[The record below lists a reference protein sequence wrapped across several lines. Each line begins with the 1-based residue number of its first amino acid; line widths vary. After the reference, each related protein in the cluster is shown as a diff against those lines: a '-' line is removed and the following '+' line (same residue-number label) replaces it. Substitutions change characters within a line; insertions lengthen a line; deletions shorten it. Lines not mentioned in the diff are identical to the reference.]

1 MSLLSRRRPAVTA
14 VVGLALAASLCPLTG
29 AGATPSP
36 AGLTPTAAAPAYSL
50 QPVSGQRAD
59 EAEAFTDPMDI
70 TASGEVVLYSADMGS
85 GRPGL
90 LVRDRVAGTT
100 ALVDHKYG
108 EPDTVASWRADDAAV
123 SADGTTVVLA
133 SEADDLMGDAGVEF
147 GEAYVWRRAT
157 QQLTRVARPTAPKG
171 PVVRVDVSGNG
182 SRLVMLVDRDW
193 SEATPSS
200 RIVTIDTETGET
212 LATRTI
218 PTWAGPPTISDD
230 GSTVAWAEDTAEG
243 VSQLHVGPAGSL
255 EPQETRTDWGSGRPS
270 LDRTGSHV
278 LYVDQ
283 AKLPVIATRGEPAA
297 QPVQVPDGV
306 TARNAR
312 LSSDGSTV
320 VYDDALYDEGGAAAS
335 VWSVQLP
342 DGLPV
347 RVAGSDE
354 SSTETPLGVRAVW
367 PVVNADG
374 SVIATWLDQAVVAA
388 VRSAGEQDT
397 AAPVWPDGARLTAV
411 PAARGIVRLH
421 WPTATDDMLLKGYD
435 LTADGRPLTNL
446 GPARTSYDVPVQ
458 DNDPTPVRYEIR
470 PVDTSGN
477 VGTALAT
484 TARGAATLTVEPDG
498 PDALRAD
505 WEAVTGR
512 DDITGYRVLRADGGG
527 LAGGSVGD
535 PADLATVADVP
546 LGQTRLVD
554 QGLRL
559 LRWYDVR
566 VDLVRADGS
575 TEPWTAVTSAHTD
588 LPAPGPL
595 TIDDVRSGS
604 ARLSWAGAPAD
615 VPLAHYVVQRQ
626 RQSPDREFG
635 WTDVGTRGPG
645 DEPVLVDSGL
655 QPRASYLWRVRI
667 VLDLDWPTRDWTEA
681 AQASTTGEGI
691 TSWHVDA
698 PRTRDDVALVL
709 GSDLVVS
716 AEAEP
721 GLHGEVRLF
730 QDVTPAD
737 GAAPEVTL
745 PVHEE
750 PAGQYRSDTYVLDG
764 EALAA
769 VGRAE
774 LVLTDGTR
782 TFTRS
787 GTAGPVSGRLGLTIA
802 PSEETLPGLE
812 LVLVGPKGT
821 LRQAAAADTSIGVP
835 LSPGRWEVSLV
846 TGDGDVTARQSL
858 DVAAAQ
864 PVDLTLRPERHAEL
878 AVTLTPPPG
887 QALTAQK
894 VSVRAADG
902 TVLATK
908 PLDLATGTAV
918 FHGLPR
924 RSSVVVS
931 TRLDDQRVQVSQP
944 TAAVDLGVGRH
955 DLTLAA
961 AVLAPATVR
970 AAVTGER
977 EPLAGATVTVRQQV
991 DGRDWQFTGRTAEDG
1006 TVSVPALAGDATV
1019 RATADRYLGSG
1030 ATLDLPQSGSREVAL
1045 DLLRAPNYLIRPEV
1059 YTTNAG
1065 GQPTAQPM
1073 DWSTNI
1079 HLHVS
1084 LSAGGRTL
1092 AAAPAVTHAG
1102 NEGDVVRLCANGF
1115 EKGLSQACA
1124 ETRLGADA
1132 DVPIRID
1139 LTQAGSITA
1148 HLVDQSGTA
1157 VPTSSARLY
1166 RVEAGGLR
1174 HVSAFY
1180 ARDSDPLVGV
1190 PEPGVYQVVFAAAAG
1205 QSAPLQVSLAD
1216 GSAVD
1221 LGTITLRGG
1230 TGTAQGAGFEALP
1243 DPVLPGGRVTY
1254 RVTLP
1259 AGAWPDRTALTV
1271 GVPEGTTPAANGV
1284 TVDGTPVDATRDGA
1298 ELTIPLAG
1306 SGPVVVRYALD
1317 VARTAP
1323 AGRLASVVR
1332 LAHDFGAHTAE
1343 IGTVVGTVTGVTTSG
1358 PRVVTAPEVR
1368 VTGTAP
1374 PGAPVDLAV
1383 DGLESAGRAT
1393 AGPGGRWSATV
1404 PLAHAQRGSHHQV
1417 VASSTVGERR
1427 LVATPYD
1434 VRYEPG
1440 FVQPTRIVVDNAGVT
1455 TAGSRSISFDPR
1467 DGVAAFTMVY
1477 VPGMPVTVRSE
1488 FGEAAPRIYDYVA
1501 HVGSAQ
1507 APGTCDTTSCTAVV
1521 QPAGSAEVGDIWVD
1535 YAVDAVPLASV
1546 ADVDV
1551 PTEEELRFDT
1561 RAPFNDPQPLE
1572 STDEKTRRYQLGA
1585 TGAEVSATVGGSAGL
1600 TYDVTPADELVLA
1613 RTGAPAY
1620 GMSITPKE
1628 TSDGI
1633 ELHLK
1638 AALPQGF
1645 ARTAPGALSGAAPG
1659 AALKPSPQDLV
1670 DLVDVVFK
1678 IKAGLQISVD
1688 QLKHLFN
1695 AGEEEEEFTK
1705 MEDYIRSQIEPC
1717 SPDIAAELSNDVA
1730 FSRATVIYYRL
1741 TSDALNGLGLLGGS
1755 WTTMAEGMIKF
1766 LAETLIGELLDMGI
1780 GNMISDEVDTTK
1792 ARVYGKPRCDKRVKW
1807 VPPDFKYPKA
1817 KPTWIFDPSGY
1828 TYEALAANRV
1838 EGVTA
1843 TVLAGA
1849 SPEGPWVEW
1858 DAAEY
1863 GQSNPQQTTAEGRYG
1878 WDVTP
1883 GWWKVRFEKDGY
1895 RTTETEAMEVLP
1907 ERYDVNVGLH
1917 RTAAPAVAGVRLDGD
1932 GIAVTFDEWMS
1943 VDSVV
1948 GGVRVA
1954 SGSSPVPGIVSPVSA
1969 EGSPTGTALARTF
1982 RFVPAA
1988 PFAAGQ
1994 RLRVIVPAGTV
2005 DHGGVTLAAASVTDL
2020 TTPVPDTC
2028 RPTAL
2033 TMSPALVR
2041 PGRPVTARA
2050 VTAAMSLVVY
2060 YRATATGRFRPAA
2073 RRLAWSGGA
2082 TAWRFRPRVTT
2093 RVYAKQVGCP
2103 GHSPVV
2109 TVTVRG
2115 R

>member
-1 MSLLSRRRPAVTA
+1 MLLLSRWRPAATA
-14 VVGLALAASLCPLTG
+14 VVGLALAASLCPVPD
-29 AGATPSP
+29 AGAAP
-36 AGLTPTAAAPAYSL
+36 AGLTPTVAAPAYSL

-59 EAEAFTDPMDI
+59 EAEAFTEPLDI
-70 TASGEVVLYSADMGS
+70 TASGEVVLYSADMGY
-85 GRPGL
+85 GHPGL

-100 ALVDHKYG
+100 VLVDHKHG
-108 EPDTVASWRADDAAV
+108 APDTVASWRADDAAI
-123 SADGTTVVLA
+123 SADGTTVAFA
-133 SEADDLMGDAGVEF
+133 SEADDLLDDAGAEL
-147 GEAYVWRRAT
+147 GEAYVWRRAS
-157 QQLTRVARPTAPKG
+157 QQLTRVARPSASKG
-171 PVVRVDVSGNG
+171 HVVRVDVSGNG

-193 SEATPSS
+193 SEETPSS
-200 RIVTIDTETGET
+200 RIVTIDTETGAT

-218 PTWAGPPTISDD
+218 STWAGLPTISDD
-230 GSTVAWAEDTAEG
+230 GTTVAWAEDTAEG
-243 VSQLHVGPAGSL
+243 VSRLHIAPATSL
-255 EPQETRTDWGSGRPS
+255 EPQETRADYGSGRPA

-278 LYVDQ
+278 AYRDLDQ
-283 AKLPVIATRGEPAA
+283 RPVVATLGEPVA
-297 QPVQVPDGV
+297 QPVPVPDGV

-312 LSSDGSTV
+312 LSGDGSTV

-342 DGLPV
+342 DGPPV

-354 SSTETPLGVRAVW
+354 SSEETPVGVRAVW

-374 SVIATWLDQAVVAA
+374 SVIATWVDQAVVAA
-388 VRSAGEQDT
+388 VRSAGEPDT
-397 AAPVWPDGARLTAV
+397 TAPVWPDGARLVAV
-411 PAARGIVRLH
+411 PVARGVVQLR
-421 WPTATDDMLLKGYD
+421 WPAATDDMLLKGYEV
-435 LTADGRPLTNL
+435 TADGRPLTNL
-446 GPARTSYDVPVQ
+446 GPARTSYDVVVP

-477 VGTALAT
+477 VGEALGV
-484 TARGAATLTVEPDG
+484 TARGAAALTVERASHDT
-498 PDALRAD
+498 LRAD
-505 WEAVTGR
+505 WEPVTGR
-512 DDITGYRVLRADGGG
+512 DDVTGYRVLRADGGG

-535 PADLATVADVP
+535 PADLATVAEVP
-546 LGQTRLVD
+546 LDRNGLVD
-554 QGLRL
+554 EGLRL
-559 LRWYDVR
+559 LRWYDYR

-588 LPAPGPL
+588 LPTPGPL
-595 TIDDVRSGS
+595 TIDDVRSS
-604 ARLSWAGAPAD
+604 SVRLAWAAAPAG
-615 VPLAHYVVQRQ
+615 VPLARYVVQRQ
-626 RQSPDREFG
+626 RQSPDREYG
-635 WTDVGTRGPG
+635 WTDVGTRGAG

-655 QPRASYLWRVRI
+655 QPRSTYLWRVRV
-667 VLDLDWPTRDWTEA
+667 VLDLDWPTRDWTETA
-681 AQASTTGEGI
+681 LAGTTGEGI
-691 TSWHVDA
+691 TSWRVEV

-709 GSDLVVS
+709 GSDLAVL
-716 AEAEP
+716 AAAEP
-721 GLHGEVRLF
+721 GLQGEVRLF
-730 QDVTPAD
+730 QDVTPAE

-750 PAGQYRSDTYVLDG
+750 AAGQYRSDAYVLDG
-764 EALAA
+764 EALTA

-787 GTAGPVSGRLGLTIA
+787 GTVGPVSGRLDLAIA
-802 PSEETLPGLE
+802 PSEESLPGLE
-812 LVLVGPKGT
+812 LVLVGPKGI
-821 LRQAAAADTSIGVP
+821 LRQAAAADTSVSVP

-846 TGDGDVTARQSL
+846 TGDGDVTARQTL

-878 AVTLTPPPG
+878 AVTVTPPPG
-887 QALTAQK
+887 QSLAAQK

-908 PLDLATGTAV
+908 SLDLTTGTV
-918 FHGLPR
+918 LFRGLPR
-924 RSSVVVS
+924 RTQALVT
-931 TRLDDQRVQVSQP
+931 TRLDDQQVQVSQP
-944 TAAVDLGVGRH
+944 TATIDLGAGRH
-955 DLTLAA
+955 DLTLAVA
-961 AVLAPATVR
+961 ALAPATVR
-970 AAVTGER
+970 ATVTGER
-977 EPLAGATVTVRQQV
+977 EPLAGATATVRQTV
-991 DGRDWQFTGRTAEDG
+991 DGRDWTFTGRTADDG
-1006 TVSVPALAGDATV
+1006 TVTVAALAGDATV
-1019 RATADRYLGSG
+1019 RATANRYLGSG
-1030 ATLDLPQSGSREVAL
+1030 ATVALPESGVGEVAL

-1084 LSAGGRTL
+1084 LSAGGRSLT
-1092 AAAPAVTHAG
+1092 AAPAVTHAG
-1102 NEGDVVRLCANGF
+1102 NEGEVVRLCANGH

-1124 ETRLGADA
+1124 ETRLGTDA

-1148 HLVDQSGTA
+1148 HLVDENGTA

-1166 RVEAGGLR
+1166 RVENGGLR
-1174 HVSAFY
+1174 HLSAFY
-1180 ARDSDPLVGV
+1180 AQGPDPLVGV
-1190 PEPGVYQVVFAAAAG
+1190 PEHGLYQVVFSAAAG
-1205 QSAPLQVSLAD
+1205 QSAPVQVSLAD
-1216 GSAVD
+1216 GMGVD

-1259 AGAWPDRTALTV
+1259 EGAWPDRTALKV
-1271 GVPEGTTPAANGV
+1271 GVPAGTTPAVAGV

-1298 ELTIPLAG
+1298 ELAIPLTG
-1306 SGPVVVRYALD
+1306 SGQSVIRYTLD
-1317 VARTAP
+1317 VAGTAP

-1358 PRVVTAPEVR
+1358 PRVVTGPEVR

-1374 PGAPVDLAV
+1374 PGAHVDLAV
-1383 DGLESAGRAT
+1383 DGFESAGRAT

-1404 PLAHAQRGSHHQV
+1404 PLAHAQRGSRHQV
-1417 VASSTVGERR
+1417 VASSTVDDRL

-1440 FVQPTRIVVDNAGVT
+1440 FVQPTMIVVDNAGVT

-1467 DGVAAFTMVY
+1467 DGVASFTMVY
-1477 VPGMPVTVRSE
+1477 VPSMPVTVRAE
-1488 FGEAAPRIYDYVA
+1488 FGEAVPRIHDYVA
-1501 HVGSAQ
+1501 HVGSAR
-1507 APGTCDTTSCTAVV
+1507 APGTCDGTSCTAVV
-1521 QPAGSAEVGDIWVD
+1521 QPASSSEVGDIWVD
-1535 YAVDAVPLASV
+1535 YAVDAVPLTSV

-1561 RAPFNDPQPLE
+1561 RAPFNDPQSLE

-1585 TGAEVSATVGGSAGL
+1585 TGAEVSATVGGSAGV
-1600 TYDVTPADELVLA
+1600 TYDVTAADELMLA
-1613 RTGAPAY
+1613 RTGAPTY

-1638 AALPQGF
+1638 AALPQAF
-1645 ARTAPGALSGAAPG
+1645 TNPAPG
-1659 AALKPSPQDLV
+1659 AALKPSTQDLV
-1670 DLVDVVFK
+1670 DLVDLVFK

-1717 SPDIAAELSNDVA
+1717 SPDIAAELYNDVG

-1766 LAETLIGELLDMGI
+1766 LTETLIGELLDMGI

-1792 ARVYGKPRCDKRVKW
+1792 ARVYGKPRCDKHIKW

-1858 DAAEY
+1858 DAAEF

-1917 RTAAPAVAGVRLDGD
+1917 RTAAPAVTGVRLDGA
-1932 GIAVTFDEWMS
+1932 GVAITFDEWMS

-1948 GGVRVA
+1948 GGVQVV
-1954 SGSSPVPGIVSPVSA
+1954 SGSSPVAGTVSPVAA
-1969 EGSPTGTALARTF
+1969 EVSPAGTALARTF
-1982 RFVPAA
+1982 RFAPTA
-1988 PFAAGQ
+1988 PFTSGQ
-1994 RLRVIVPAGTV
+1994 RLRVTVPAGTV
-2005 DHGGVTLAAASVTDL
+2005 DHGGVTLGAASVADIVA
-2020 TTPVPDTC
+2020 PVTEPDTC
-2028 RPTAL
+2028 RPASL
-2033 TMSPALVR
+2033 TLSRTRVR

-2050 VTAAMSLVVY
+2050 VTAPMSVVAY
-2060 YRATATGRFRPAA
+2060 YRATATGKFRPAA
-2073 RRLAWSGGA
+2073 LRLAWWGG
-2082 TAWRFRPRVTT
+2082 TSSWRFRPRVTT
-2093 RVYAKQVGCP
+2093 RVYAKQIGCP
-2103 GHSPVV
+2103 GRSPIA
-2109 TVTVRG
+2109 TVKVR
-2115 R
+2115 RR